1 MNLELDPSTTKTH
14 LFRPDIQGLR
24 GLSVLI
30 VVLYHMNLD
39 VPSGFVGVDVF
50 FTISGFVIAGSIS
63 NTPYVDWKR
72 FLSGF
77 YLRRIRRLLPL
88 FILVNG
94 FTLVASLFFAN
105 PFGEI

>member
-14 LFRPDIQGLR
+14 LFRPDIKGLR

-63 NTPYVDWKR
+63 NTPYFGSKR

-77 YLRRIRRLLPL
+77 SICFWLATC
-88 FILVNG
+88 VHCG
-94 FTLVASLFFAN
+94 SKVQ
-105 PFGEI
+105 FGG